1 MDVTTR
7 KDCFKNYK
15 EETSDAV
22 MITEMIAT
30 HSADSSHMTALRFD
44 LNSVKLKKQ
53 KRKLISCL
61 DTNKEAVAITHIR
74 HPRCGEKSTK
84 SNTNM

>member
-1 MDVTTR
+1 
-7 KDCFKNYK
+7 
-15 EETSDAV
+15 
-22 MITEMIAT
+22 MIMEMTAA
-30 HSADSSHMTALRFD
+30 HSADSSQMTALRFD

-61 DTNKEAVAITHIR
+61 DTDNEAAAITHIR